1 MRILTIL
8 FGPKLGYV
16 ESYDKK
22 CVAIPEPLE
31 FAAEGAVS
39 KARPQTK
46 AERLAKADAITRFR
60 EGVLDV

>member
-31 FAAEGAVS
+31 FAAEGA
-39 KARPQTK
+39 ARVVFGDGQGN
-46 AERLAKADAITRFR
+46 R
-60 EGVLDV
+60 E